1 MIYGTYLPHLGMHPS
16 LKTKKKGIYMKK
28 YVPKFALLSF
38 IILALSLLAY
48 YLAIGSSQ
56 IADLLNGSVSVAV
69 RFILSSLSYPFPFSV
84 FEALIILLP
93 FILFLT
99 VFLIVRRADTT
110 EKRVRSVLSLLGAV
124 SLIFTSYIYT
134 LGVGY
139 RTTPLA
145 QRIGIE
151 DKREIDVDDLCHVTG
166 EVVDEINSLAQSL
179 TFSDGETH
187 MEYDF
192 NEMSRRL
199 ISAYDGMNK
208 EYDLL
213 INYPSRAKPVY
224 FSTVMSDLGISGIY
238 SFFTGEANVNVE
250 YPDYTIPYTAAH
262 ELAHQRGI
270 SRENEANFVAFLV
283 CIHSEDEYIR
293 YSGYLSLY
301 EYLSSALY
309 RADPDLYYTIRG
321 ELSDIAV
328 ADMRASNAVYNEHKD
343 SILGKIN
350 DRLNDAYLKANGTEG
365 VVSYSYV
372 VRLAVSYYQN
382 KK

>member
-1 MIYGTYLPHLGMHPS
+1 
-16 LKTKKKGIYMKK
+16 MKK
-28 YVPKFALLSF
+28 YIPKFALVSF
-38 IILALSLLAY
+38 IILAISVLVYCASV
-48 YLAIGSSQ
+48 
-56 IADLLNGSVSVAV
+56 GSVALADFVNGTLSVLL
-69 RFILSSLSYPFPFSV
+69 RFLLSAISYILPFSL
-84 FEALIILLP
+84 FELLIIFVPLI
-93 FILFLT
+93 FFLI
-99 VFLIVRRADTT
+99 VFLIVRRADSAVS
-110 EKRVRSVLSLLGAV
+110 RVRAVISLLGIL

-139 RTTPLA
+139 RTSPLA
-145 QRIGIE
+145 EKIGIE
-151 DKREIDVDDLCHVTG
+151 DKGDIDTDELYYATST
-166 EVVDEINSLAQSL
+166 VVDEINIL
-179 TFSDGETH
+179 SDGLKLDGGETH
-187 MEYDF
+187 MPYDY
-192 NEMSRRL
+192 NEMSERL
-199 ISAYDGMNK
+199 ILAYDSMNR

-213 INYPSRAKPVY
+213 TNFTSRIKPVY
-224 FSTVMSDLGISGIY
+224 FSTVMSDLGITGIY

-283 CIHSEDEYIR
+283 CIHSDDEYIR
-293 YSGYLSLY
+293 YSGYLNLY

-309 RADPDLYYTIRG
+309 RADPELYSALRSK
-321 ELSDIAV
+321 LSEIAI
-328 ADMRASNAVYNEHKD
+328 ADMRASNEVYNEHKD

-365 VVSYSYV
+365 VISYSYV